1 MTTAPTSPEV
11 PTLEQLLRR
20 IEETK
25 PILAANVDETEANR
39 RIAQANIDALIDVG
53 AFKVTIPRRFG
64 GYEMTIREKLEVSAA
79 VAEACGSTGWVVA
92 LTNVCNWMAGVL
104 PDQAQQDIFGDNPD
118 ARVAG
123 VLNPS
128 ADVRKVQGGYQVSG
142 QWPWASGSWHADWAL
157 VGIVVPDETGQPVD
171 QALAFI
177 PMSELSIRE
186 TWFVAGM
193 RGTGS
198 NTIIAEDV
206 FVPGHRL
213 HSVPR
218 AIENEYATEH
228 TDEALYRSSFI
239 PVLTLILAG
248 PQLGLGRA
256 ALRFV
261 MEKAPKRGISYTRF
275 ERQIDSTAFQLQIAN
290 AATLLDTAHLHVW
303 RAAGDIDGAA
313 AAGEPLPY
321 VSRARVRADTAYA
334 ITKVREAIDLLLS
347 AHGASSFAEAS
358 PLQRIWRDSNTAAR
372 HAVVDPLVNQEVYG
386 KALLGI
392 PYEENIT
399 PLI

>member
-1 MTTAPTSPEV
+1 MTTAPTSLEV
-11 PTLEQLLRR
+11 PSLEELLLR

-25 PILAANVDETEANR
+25 PTLAANVDQTEADR
-39 RIAQANIDALIDVG
+39 RIAQANIDALSDAG
-53 AFKVTIPRRFG
+53 AFRVTIPRRFG

-92 LTNVCNWMAGVL
+92 LTNVCNWMASVL
-104 PDQAQQDIFGDNPD
+104 PDQGQQDIFGANPD
-118 ARVAG
+118 AKVAG

-128 ADVRKVQGGYQVSG
+128 ADVRKVKGGYQVSG

-157 VGIVVPDETGQPVD
+157 VGIVVPDEAGQPVD

-177 PMSELSIRE
+177 PMSELSIKE

-193 RGTGS
+193 KGTGS
-198 NTIIAEDV
+198 NTMIAQDV
-206 FVPGHRL
+206 FVPEHRL

-218 AIENEYATEH
+218 AIAGEYATEH
-228 TDEALYRSSFI
+228 TDESLYRSSFI

-248 PQLGLGRA
+248 PQLGLARA
-256 ALRFV
+256 ALSYV
-261 MEKAPKRGISYTRF
+261 MEKAPQRGISYTKF
-275 ERQIDSTAFQLQIAN
+275 ERQVDSTAFQLQIAN
-290 AATLLDTAHLHVW
+290 AATLIDTAHLHVW
-303 RAAGDIDGAA
+303 RAADDIDNAA
-313 AAGEPLPY
+313 AAAEPLPY
-321 VSRARVRADTAYA
+321 LARARVRADTAYA
-334 ITKVREAIDLLLS
+334 ITKIREAIDLLLS
-347 AHGASSFAEAS
+347 AHGASSFAQAS
-358 PLQRIWRDSNTAAR
+358 PLQRIWRDANTAGR
-372 HAVVDPLVNQEVYG
+372 HAVADPLVNQEVYG

>member
-1 MTTAPTSPEV
+1 MTTAPASLQAPSLKE
-11 PTLEQLLRR
+11 LLLR

-25 PILAANVDETEANR
+25 PILTANVEETEANR
-39 RIAQANIDALIDVG
+39 RIAQANIDALTSAG
-53 AFKVTIPRRFG
+53 AFKVTVPRRFG

-79 VAEACGSTGWVVA
+79 VGEACGSTGWVVA
-92 LTNVCNWMAGVL
+92 LTNVCSWMVGVL
-104 PDQAQQDIFGDNPD
+104 PDQAQQDIFGANPD
-118 ARVAG
+118 AKVAG

-128 ADVRKVQGGYQVSG
+128 ADVGKVEGGYRVSG
-142 QWPWASGSWHADWAL
+142 QWPWASRSWHADWAL
-157 VGIVVPDETGQPVD
+157 VGIVVPDHAGKPAD

-177 PMSELSIRE
+177 PMSELSIKE
-186 TWFVAGM
+186 TWFVTGM
-193 RGTGS
+193 KGTGS

-206 FVPGHRL
+206 FVPEHRL

-228 TDEALYRSSFI
+228 TEEALYRSSFI

-261 MEKAPKRGISYTRF
+261 IDKAPKRGISYTKF
-275 ERQIDSTAFQLQIAN
+275 ERQIDSNAFQLQVAN
-290 AATLLDTAHLHVW
+290 AATLIDTAHLHAF
-303 RAAGDIDGAA
+303 RAAGDIDDAA
-313 AAGEPLPY
+313 AAGEKLSY
-321 VSRARVRADTAYA
+321 LRRARVRADTAYA
-334 ITKVREAIDLLLS
+334 ITKVREAIDALLS
-347 AHGASSFAEAS
+347 AHGASSFADVS

-372 HAVVDPLVNQEVYG
+372 HAVADPLVNQEVYG
-386 KALLGI
+386 RALLGI
-392 PYEENIT
+392 PYEDNIT